1 MMIDKVRSAVLH
13 NQRITIR
20 DLSKKLGLSFGLE
33 QSILIDDLGTTGIS
47 VKFVPK
53 LLTAKQKE
61 TRLAAARDLLQ
72 CSDQDTNFMK
82 TIIISDESWD

>member
-1 MMIDKVRSAVLH
+1 MMIDKVHSAVLD

-20 DLSKKLGLSFGLE
+20 DLSEELGFSFGLE
-33 QSILIDDLGTTGIS
+33 QSILTEDLGTTGIS
-47 VKFVPK
+47 VKFFQK

-61 TRLAAARDLLQ
+61 TRLEVARNLLQ

-82 TIIISDESWD
+82 T